1 MVGKS
6 PVFTEF
12 INEVVKNKLVYAL
25 KNNEG
30 YAMSISN
37 YFVTDE
43 DEMIHLFCFWSKKL
57 EAEKCL
63 VEEWGEYQVEKIP
76 LATFMEDWCI
86 GTSNENYGL
95 GINFDTEANGLEV
108 DPLEL
113 LLAISE
119 KLIQENNEIKFK
131 KFKSV
136 KEIKHLAKQAI
147 SYEN

>member
-1 MVGKS
+1 MEKRSVNLSAFVSEVINKKS
-6 PVFTEF
+6 
-12 INEVVKNKLVYAL
+12 VYAL
-25 KNNEG
+25 KNEEG

-43 DEMIHLFCFWSKKL
+43 DEMIHIFCFWSEKS

-63 VEEWGEYQVEKIP
+63 VEEWETYEVEKID
-76 LATFMEDWCI
+76 LSVFMEDWCI

-113 LLAISE
+113 LL
-119 KLIQENNEIKFK
+119 EICKAALSKNIELKFQ

-136 KEIKHLAKQAI
+136 KEIKHVTEQAI